1 MDSSADI
8 AAATHSQA
16 LKGTQMARTDDDTWD
31 INESVGA
38 TALGVAGGRA
48 AETSSAD
55 PLINDPYAR
64 LFLEAAGD
72 GIWRMFLDDEPPPEL
87 TDIDPRFKER
97 MQVSMSYMG
106 SRTKFFDE
114 FFVAAAS
121 NGIHQAV
128 ILAAGLD
135 ARAWRLAWPEE
146 SVVYEIDQPK
156 VLSFKLETLAA
167 HDATAVATHVGVGI
181 DLRQQWPKALVDAGF
196 DPTVPTAWLAEG
208 LLPYLTAEA
217 QELLFER
224 IQSLSAPGSRIAVEA
239 FTNDFFSVESFTR
252 RQDQMQQYRDIAIKF
267 GGRDITESGNLLYEE
282 ERTAVTDWLVAH
294 GWNVVAAI
302 SAEDLLAS
310 NNRAVHKDLEDA
322 LPDSVFV
329 EGRLP

>member
-1 MDSSADI
+1 
-8 AAATHSQA
+8 
-16 LKGTQMARTDDDTWD
+16 MARTDDDTWD

-48 AETSSAD
+48 AETNSAD

-72 GIWRMFLDDEPPPEL
+72 GIWKIYLDDEPPAEL
-87 TDIDPRFKER
+87 ADIDPRFKER
-97 MQVSMSYMG
+97 MQASMSYMG

-135 ARAWRLAWPEE
+135 ARAWRLAWPKE

-156 VLSFKLETLAA
+156 VLSFKLETLAT
-167 HDATAVATHVGVGI
+167 HDATPVATHVGVGV
-181 DLRQQWPKALVDAGF
+181 DLRQDWPKALVDAGF
-196 DPTVPTAWLAEG
+196 DPAVPAAWLAEG

-252 RQDQMQQYRDIAIKF
+252 RQEQMQRYRDIAIKL
-267 GGRDITESGNLLYEE
+267 GGRDFMESGNLLYEE
-282 ERTAVTDWLVAH
+282 ERTEVTDWLVAH
-294 GWNVVAAI
+294 GWNVVTAV
-302 SAEDLLAS
+302 SAKDLLAS
-310 NNRAVHKDLEDA
+310 NNRAVHADLDDA
-322 LPDSVFV
+322 VPDSVFV

>member
-1 MDSSADI
+1 
-8 AAATHSQA
+8 
-16 LKGTQMARTDDDTWD
+16 MARTDDDTWD

-48 AETSSAD
+48 AETDSEN

-72 GIWRMFLDDEPPPEL
+72 GIWKIYLDDELPAEL
-87 TDIDPRFKER
+87 VDIDPRFKER
-97 MQVSMSYMG
+97 MEAMKSYMG

-114 FFVAAAS
+114 FFLDAAAD
-121 NGIHQAV
+121 GVRQAV

-135 ARAWRLAWPEE
+135 ARAWRLAWPEG

-156 VLSFKLETLAA
+156 VLEFKIETLESHDVSPIAA
-167 HDATAVATHVGVGI
+167 HVSVGI
-181 DLRQQWPKALVDAGF
+181 DLRQDWPKALVDAGF
-196 DPTVPTAWLAEG
+196 DPSVPTAWSAEG

-217 QELLFER
+217 QDLLFDR
-224 IQSLSAPGSRIAVEA
+224 IQSLSARGSRVAVEA
-239 FTNDFFSVESFTR
+239 FTNDFFSAESFAR
-252 RQDQMQQYRDIAIKF
+252 RQDQMEQYREVATKL
-267 GGRDITESGNLLYEE
+267 GGKDVTESGNLLYEE
-282 ERTAVTDWLVAH
+282 ERTEVTDWLAAH
-294 GWNVVAAI
+294 HWDVTAV

-310 NNRAVHKDLEDA
+310 NNRPLQSDLDEAV
-322 LPDSVFV
+322 PDSVFV

>member
-1 MDSSADI
+1 
-8 AAATHSQA
+8 
-16 LKGTQMARTDDDTWD
+16 MARTDDDTWD

-48 AETSSAD
+48 AETDSEN

-72 GIWRMFLDDEPPPEL
+72 GIWKIYLDDELPAEL
-87 TDIDPRFKER
+87 VDIDPRFKER
-97 MQVSMSYMG
+97 MEAMKSYMG

-114 FFVAAAS
+114 FFLDAAAD
-121 NGIHQAV
+121 GVRQAV

-135 ARAWRLAWPEE
+135 ARAWRLAWPEG

-156 VLSFKLETLAA
+156 VLEFKIETLESHDVSPIAA
-167 HDATAVATHVGVGI
+167 HVSVGI
-181 DLRQQWPKALVDAGF
+181 DLRQDWPKALVDAGF
-196 DPTVPTAWLAEG
+196 DPSVPTAWSAEG

-217 QELLFER
+217 QDLLFDR
-224 IQSLSAPGSRIAVEA
+224 IQSLSARGSRVAVEA
-239 FTNDFFSVESFTR
+239 FTNDFFSAESLAR
-252 RQDQMQQYRDIAIKF
+252 RQDQMEQYREVATKL
-267 GGRDITESGNLLYEE
+267 GGKDVTESGNLLYEE
-282 ERTAVTDWLVAH
+282 ERTEVTDWLAAH
-294 GWNVVAAI
+294 HWDVTAV

-310 NNRAVHKDLEDA
+310 YNRPLQSDLDEAV
-322 LPDSVFV
+322 PDSVFV